1 VRQDLTVTAVRML
14 QVPYDSGHRAAR
26 MGAGPPHLVAAG
38 AADRLRATGAT
49 VGETVVEPEPGW
61 RSEIATGFEL
71 MRRTAEHCRRAVDSG
86 EIPVV
91 LAGNC
96 GITVGVVAGV
106 AAASGRRVG
115 VVWLDAHADFTTPE
129 TTSSGFLD
137 GMGLAV
143 LTGRCWT
150 RLAGAVPGHRPVP
163 EEAVVLVGARD
174 FSAGEEAALDRSGV
188 IRVRPAEL
196 ADLDEAVDRLATRA
210 DTVHLHVDLDVH
222 DPSIAPANGYA
233 APGGL
238 TAEQVRGVARTVAR
252 RLPLCSAT
260 LAAYDPSYDQ
270 RDRMRDTALDLLG
283 ELGTILP
290 AS

>member
-1 VRQDLTVTAVRML
+1 MTAVRML

-38 AADRLRATGAT
+38 AADRLRAAGVT
-49 VGETVVEPEPGW
+49 VGEAVVEPEPGW

-71 MRRTAEHCRRAVDSG
+71 MRRTAEQCRQAVDSG
-86 EIPVV
+86 EAPVV

-96 GITVGVVAGV
+96 AITVGVVAGV
-106 AAASGRRVG
+106 SAASGRRVG
-115 VVWLDAHADFTTPE
+115 VLWLDAHGDFTTPE
-129 TTSSGFLD
+129 TTGSGFLD

-143 LTGRCWT
+143 LTGRCWR

-188 IRVRPAEL
+188 TRVGPAEL
-196 ADLDEAVDRLATRA
+196 TAGSAILDEAVDRLAARA

-238 TAEQVRGVARTVAR
+238 SAEQVRGVARTVAG

-260 LAAYDPSYDQ
+260 LAAYDPSFDQ

-283 ELGTILP
+283 ELGTILR
-290 AS
+290 

>member
-1 VRQDLTVTAVRML
+1 MTAVRML

-38 AADRLRATGAT
+38 AADRLRAAGVT
-49 VGETVVEPEPGW
+49 VGEAVVEPEPGW

-71 MRRTAEHCRRAVDSG
+71 MRRTAEQCRQAVDRG
-86 EIPVV
+86 EAPVV

-96 GITVGVVAGV
+96 AITVGVVAGV

-115 VVWLDAHADFTTPE
+115 VLWLDAHGDFTTPE
-129 TTSSGFLD
+129 TTGSGFLD

-143 LTGRCWT
+143 LTGRCWR

-163 EEAVVLVGARD
+163 EGAVVLVGARD

-188 IRVRPAEL
+188 TRVGPAEL
-196 ADLDEAVDRLATRA
+196 TAGSAILDEAVDRLAARA

-238 TAEQVRGVARTVAR
+238 SAEQVHGVARTVAG

-260 LAAYDPSYDQ
+260 LAAYDPSFDQ

-283 ELGTILP
+283 ELGTILR
-290 AS
+290 

>member
-1 VRQDLTVTAVRML
+1 MTAVRML

-38 AADRLRATGAT
+38 AAARLRAAGAT
-49 VGETVVEPEPGW
+49 VGEAVVEPEPGW

-86 EIPVV
+86 EVPVV

-106 AAASGRRVG
+106 AAASGRRIG
-115 VVWLDAHADFTTPE
+115 VVWLDAHGDFTTPE
-129 TTSSGFLD
+129 TTGSGFLD
-137 GMGLAV
+137 GLGLAV

-150 RLAGAVPGHRPVP
+150 RLAGAIPGHRPVP
-163 EEAVVLVGARD
+163 DEAVVLVGARD
-174 FSAGEEAALDRSGV
+174 FSAGEEAALDRSAV
-188 IRVRPAEL
+188 TRVGPADL
-196 ADLDEAVDRLATRA
+196 TAGPASLDEAVDRLATRA
-210 DTVHLHVDLDVH
+210 DAVHLHVDLDVH

-238 TAEQVRGVARTVAR
+238 TAEQVRGVARSVAR
-252 RLPLCSAT
+252 RLPLCSVT
-260 LAAYDPSYDQ
+260 LAAYDPSFDQ

-283 ELGTILP
+283 ELGTILN